1 MFISSPESLFATWC
15 KYLLSAHLTMGD
27 SVNEEHSCMSSAVKR
42 HLLIGC
48 TGSVA
53 SIKLPEII
61 QEFKKIAGENVEIR
75 VVVTQ
80 YANHFFKESDLPN
93 SIEVFND
100 EDEWKAW
107 NSRGDPVLHIEL
119 GKWADLM
126 VIAPL
131 DANTLAKIAQGLCD
145 NLLTCVVRAWDMK
158 KHLLFCPAMNTR
170 MWNHPITSKH
180 ISVLKSWGYCEI
192 PPISKT
198 LMCGDKGIGAM
209 AEVST
214 IVQRVQDCFL
224 NMDNEYYHKISDH
237 LLVYASLLSF
247 YEPTSE

>member
-1 MFISSPESLFATWC
+1 
-15 KYLLSAHLTMGD
+15 
-27 SVNEEHSCMSSAVKR
+27 MSSAVKR

-48 TGSVA
+48 TGSVE
-53 SIKLPEII
+53 P
-61 QEFKKIAGENVEIR
+61 
-75 VVVTQ
+75 
-80 YANHFFKESDLPN
+80 DLPN

-158 KHLLFCPAMNTR
+158 KPLLFCPAMNTR

-214 IVQRVQDCFL
+214 IVQRVQDCFV
-224 NMDNEYYHKISDH
+224 NGK
-237 LLVYASLLSF
+237 LLAQ
-247 YEPTSE
+247 